1 MKSKILILLLLTSR
15 NIFSQD
21 QQTIEYLDNKIAD
34 HFDNYTPEL
43 YRYGGLTFYGETATT
58 FSSQQVDEELELFN
72 LLKESPLLDA
82 PSKRVFALS
91 HNLLIHSPKQGREL
105 LSLLNRPTE
114 NTEIISQLFLEAL
127 FAGPYGEEVALD
139 NLESSNQSW
148 SEYWAGYLN
157 RNAIYD
163 TSISRIMS
171 AIQSSKNV
179 EFQLNLLSS
188 LMYIGSPQS
197 VDFVKQIIDT
207 TKNDLVQARVIFVYA
222 ELTGYQGIQVLEQVK
237 TVGENSKSEKESSL
251 KWLKEETNQ
260 ENIFGT
266 EVSND
271 SDFAMRFGDINSPS
285 MMWLENNGFLKTKM
299 LNNPK
304 PLSKEE
310 KNKILDLL
318 IESKC
323 FGLEAIK
330 GALFLS
336 IKQEDMDKLLE
347 LRRLNFYSPNGYT
360 TGRAKTLGIFIRSL
374 KKE

>member
-347 LRRLNFYSPNGYT
+347 LRRLSFYSPNGYT